1 MAFNEKYFKILN
13 IVQKYIDKIDL
24 TSEIS
29 IQEPL
34 KTKVVEILNAPSK
47 HIRPLVSF
55 LLLKA
60 IGAEIDENQILY
72 QTAIEL
78 VHNAS
83 LIHDDVIDESFERRN
98 VQTVN
103 QKFGNQT
110 AVILGDYLLAVSM
123 NKILQINIPELVNIF
138 CETLKVMSLGEINQ
152 NLTKYKIPA
161 IDEYIKKSEQKTAKL
176 FETAIL
182 GAMII
187 NGHSEQ
193 SKESSKDFAK
203 NFGIAFQ
210 IRDDLI
216 NCITSKSDI
225 NEGIYTA
232 PVIYSSGTTITG
244 EGIEKTK
251 ILLNNYLDTAKESL
265 KSIKDNEYK
274 SALIELVELLRD
286 E

>member
-1 MAFNEKYFKILN
+1 
-13 IVQKYIDKIDL
+13 
-24 TSEIS
+24 
-29 IQEPL
+29 
-34 KTKVVEILNAPSK
+34 
-47 HIRPLVSF
+47 
-55 LLLKA
+55 
-60 IGAEIDENQILY
+60 
-72 QTAIEL
+72 
-78 VHNAS
+78 
-83 LIHDDVIDESFERRN
+83 
-98 VQTVN
+98 
-103 QKFGNQT
+103 
-110 AVILGDYLLAVSM
+110 
-123 NKILQINIPELVNIF
+123 
-138 CETLKVMSLGEINQ
+138 
-152 NLTKYKIPA
+152 
-161 IDEYIKKSEQKTAKL
+161 
-176 FETAIL
+176 
-182 GAMII
+182 MII

-216 NCITSKSDI
+216 NCMTSKSDI